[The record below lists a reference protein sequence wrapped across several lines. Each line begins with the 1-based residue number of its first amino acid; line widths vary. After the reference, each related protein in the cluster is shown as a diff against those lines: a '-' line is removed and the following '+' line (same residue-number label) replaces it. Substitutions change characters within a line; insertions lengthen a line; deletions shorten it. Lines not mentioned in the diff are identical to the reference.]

1 MRNGKARSSLIAVDR
16 TLATIV
22 SSECY
27 SQTRR
32 RSKKT
37 KPEKTPKNP
46 P

>member
-1 MRNGKARSSLIAVDR
+1 MRNGKVRSSLIAVDR

-32 RSKKT
+32 RRKKQSQR
-37 KPEKTPKNP
+37 KL
-46 P
+46 